1 MRPPKRIVIAED
13 HTIIREGL
21 KALLTMNK
29 DFLVVGEAKDGR
41 EAVRCIGKT
50 EPDILLIDL
59 SMPKMSGID
68 AIREIKRRFPAVK
81 ILVLTV
87 HEAEEYIQETL
98 QSGADGYVLKDS
110 SYDEL
115 ERAIK
120 IVLKG
125 KPFLSP
131 NVSEKVIEGYL
142 EGQKSAKLTSR
153 LDSLSQRER
162 EVLKLIAEGFKS
174 REIAD
179 YLCISLRTAET
190 HRRNLMKKLK
200 IKNIA
205 ALTVYAMERGLISI
219 KAMD

>member
-1 MRPPKRIVIAED
+1 MRPQKRIVIAED

-21 KALLTMNK
+21 KALLTMDPN
-29 DFLVVGEAKDGR
+29 FLVVGEAKDGR
-41 EAVRCIGKT
+41 EAVQCIGNTK
-50 EPDILLIDL
+50 PDILLIDL

-68 AIREIKRRFPAVK
+68 AIKEIKRRFPAVK

-87 HEAEEYIQETL
+87 HEEEEYIHETL

-110 SYDEL
+110 SYNEL

-120 IVLKG
+120 IVLMG

-142 EGQKSAKLTSR
+142 EGQKSDRQTSR

-162 EVLKLIAEGFKS
+162 EVLKLIAEGFKT

-179 YLCISLRTAET
+179 NLCISLRTAET
-190 HRRNLMKKLK
+190 HRRNLMKKLR

-205 ALTVYAMERGLISI
+205 ALTVYAMEKGLISV
-219 KAMD
+219 KTEG